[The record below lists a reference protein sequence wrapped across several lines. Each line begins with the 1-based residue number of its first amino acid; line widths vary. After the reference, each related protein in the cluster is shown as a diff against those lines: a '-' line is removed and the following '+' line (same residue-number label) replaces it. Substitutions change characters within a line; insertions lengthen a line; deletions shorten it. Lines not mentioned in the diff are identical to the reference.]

1 MSKTRGSTPRRIT
14 IFGNGLVGAS
24 IARILSEKK
33 YIVKSLDSADLDLAD
48 SVKTNAFI
56 ARLDLDDVLIF
67 SAGLSGGIFFNLNN
81 AYELYSANMRM
92 INNFISAAADRK
104 FKNVLNIVP
113 ACVYPANLTERA
125 KVEDLW
131 RGPME
136 HSSLAYS
143 TAKISGLVGFESVRR
158 QMGLNWTNLI
168 VTNVYGIHKNIDQN
182 KMHVIPALIQK
193 FRNAKSS
200 GEKSVQLLG
209 DGTSVREF
217 LYSSDLGLA
226 VQSFLENDLWS
237 VPTRNIGG
245 SEPISIFDLAKTIAD
260 EVGYKGEITVEGG
273 SNNGT
278 SIKLLDDTIF
288 RSAGWKPKVQLRTGI
303 NLLKSST

>member
-182 KMHVIPALIQK
+182 KMHVIPAL
-193 FRNAKSS
+193 
-200 GEKSVQLLG
+200 
-209 DGTSVREF
+209 
-217 LYSSDLGLA
+217 
-226 VQSFLENDLWS
+226 LWS
-237 VPTRNIGG
+237 VPTLNIGG